1 MSKSLVLGGN
11 AFDSGLVTPGS
22 IPGTGGFDTFCRN
35 FVYIFFFL
43 NDKSEKN
50 VCIDAIGDVI
60 REIKTEFMM
69 FISPAI
75 NEAT

>member
-1 MSKSLVLGGN
+1 LSKSLVLGGN

-35 FVYIFFFL
+35 YVYIYLFFFD
-43 NDKSEKN
+43 NSKN
-50 VCIDAIGDVI
+50 VCIDFIGNVI
-60 REIKTEFMM
+60 REIKTKKVMM
-69 FISPAI
+69 FVSPAI

>member
-35 FVYIFFFL
+35 YVNIFFFL
-43 NDKSEKN
+43 IILKN
-50 VCIDAIGDVI
+50 VCIDAIGNVI
-60 REIKTEFMM
+60 REIKTEVMM
-69 FISPAI
+69 FVSPAI

>member
-22 IPGTGGFDTFCRN
+22 IPGTGGFDTFFRN
-35 FVYIFFFL
+35 YVYFFFIKMIIL
-43 NDKSEKN
+43 KN
-50 VCIDAIGDVI
+50 VCIDAIGNVI
-60 REIKTEFMM
+60 REIKTEIMM

-75 NEAT
+75 IEDT

>member
-35 FVYIFFFL
+35 YVYIFFFHKKIIL
-43 NDKSEKN
+43 KN
-50 VCIDAIGDVI
+50 VCIDAIGNVI
-60 REIKTEFMM
+60 REIKTEIMM

-75 NEAT
+75 IEAI

>member
-35 FVYIFFFL
+35 YDIYFFEK
-43 NDKSEKN
+43 NDNSEKC
-50 VCIDAIGDVI
+50 VCIYVIGNDI
-60 REIKTEFMM
+60 REVKTEVMM
-69 FISPAI
+69 FVSPAI